1 MLILNDTLK
10 TFDRKVSKIK
20 SLAKKKYYLQETLK
34 NTNEEIDLILFSLK
48 RSRNKY
54 IEMLSKYPTAK
65 DPATLD
71 RIKFSLRIILPEYKN
86 FKLHVLTLLQ
96 ELEPA
101 KNEIY

>member
-10 TFDRKVSKIK
+10 TFNRKVNKIK
-20 SLAKKKYYLQETLK
+20 SLAKKKYYLQEALK
-34 NTNEEIDLILFSLK
+34 KTNEEIDLILFSLK

-71 RIKFSLRIILPEYKN
+71 HIKFSFRIILPEYKN

-96 ELEPA
+96 ELEH
-101 KNEIY
+101 